1 MDDARKNFLIHQII
15 SGLKFIDVNNY
26 RYKLI
31 PASTELLYL
40 AEHVY
45 QDTVADLRFDNF
57 ISKDKVKLALRVLD
71 IWQPQDNDSLKKLE
85 KHLED
90 QKVAL
95 FLSAYNSERTKR
107 LKRAIKAAKI
117 GIEKAYVRKHSLD
130 HMTLEYHAS
139 ITKQKFI
146 TALCL
151 RDKENKPIYNVD
163 NFNNS
168 NSFILEKVTEA
179 LNIDI
184 ITMEE
189 FRELARSDIWR
200 STWNLGRESCL
211 SRPSSEWTQEQKSL
225 VTFSKMYDN
234 AYEHPDCPS
243 DTVFEDDD
251 MFDGWLINEKRIRE
265 KEKKQKE
272 MEKNENIDSKAQ
284 EVFVFAPTRED
295 ADKVYDL
302 NDLDS
307 RMKLKQ
313 RQQFL
318 QARKKVEAKDM
329 PDTQIDLRRQQVEEY
344 KSKFRKG

>member
-1 MDDARKNFLIHQII
+1 MEDARKNFLLHQII

-31 PASTELLYL
+31 PASTEILYL

-57 ISKDKVKLALRVLD
+57 ISKDKVDLALRVLD
-71 IWQPQDNDSLKKLE
+71 IWQPQDNESLKKLD

-95 FLSAYNSERTKR
+95 FLSAYNSDRTKR
-107 LKRAIKAAKI
+107 IRRAIKAAKI
-117 GIEKAYVRKHSLD
+117 GMEKAYIRKHSLD
-130 HMTLEYHAS
+130 HMTLDYHGM

-151 RDKENKPIYNVD
+151 RDKEDKPIYNMD
-163 NFNNS
+163 NFNDS
-168 NSFILEKVTEA
+168 NSFILEKVTEV
-179 LNIDI
+179 LNADTIS
-184 ITMEE
+184 MEE
-189 FRELARSDIWR
+189 YRELARSDIWR
-200 STWNLGRESCL
+200 STWNLGGVACLPEPSC
-211 SRPSSEWTQEQKSL
+211 RWTQEQKTL
-225 VTFSKMYDN
+225 ITFSKMYDN

-243 DTVFEDDD
+243 DTVFQDDD
-251 MFDGWLINEKRIRE
+251 MFDGWMINEKRIRE

-272 MEKNENIDSKAQ
+272 VDKNEKIDSKAQ
-284 EVFVFAPTRED
+284 EVFVFAPTRDD

-307 RMKLKQ
+307 RMKVKQ
-313 RQQFL
+313 RQKFL
-318 QARKKVEAKDM
+318 EVKKKADAKDM
-329 PDTQIDLRRQQVEEY
+329 PDTQIDLRRQQVDEY
-344 KSKFRKG
+344 KARFRKG